1 MKDRNGLQK
10 AMYADLK
17 ATFALSAQPVVR
29 AVMKVVDAYATLK
42 TNLRAGNLGPPTRSG
57 TASASPSA
65 PIGVAPQS
73 RPRER

>member
-1 MKDRNGLQK
+1 MKDHNGLQK

-29 AVMKVVDAYATLK
+29 AVKKVVDAYATRN
-42 TNLRAGNLGPPTRSG
+42 TNLGRATWAHPPRSG
-57 TASASPSA
+57 TASASPAA
-65 PIGVAPQS
+65 PTGVAPQS